1 MNFQLRD
8 YQESGAKGVARMLA
22 SGKRRII
29 YQLATGGGKT
39 VTFATISK
47 RFIEKSKKKVLVLV
61 HREEL
66 LNQTIATL
74 RNWYGINAVPIQA
87 GCKKAPLASCYV
99 AMCETANRRLIKDP
113 NFFGD
118 IGLLITDEAHLGNHF
133 KVYSHF
139 ENSYIIG
146 FTATPLSSKK
156 DQPLKKYFDDIVCG
170 VDIQDLIKNRSL
182 CQNITYSIKGN
193 FDRSTAKMRGGEFA
207 EDEMAAEFKK
217 FKSVKNTISGYERF
231 CLNKKTVVFN
241 VNVSHS
247 ELVNESFLNS
257 GYNSRHLDAGCGH
270 EYRKECLQWLNKTP
284 DAILNNV
291 GILTTGFDE
300 PSVEG
305 IIMNK
310 STLSMPLWLQC
321 AGRGSRPHE
330 TKECFTIVDMGG
342 NAMSHGDWSDER
354 DWNKIFHH
362 PPKKGEG
369 VAPVKECPECER
381 ILKIQDMLCP
391 DCGYEFENEVK
402 EQKYDSIPAE
412 FEIITK
418 NIDVKEII
426 EKNKHKKLY
435 YPFYDLGHRLA
446 IEFRS
451 AFAGKKM
458 NDQVAEDLLIHYH
471 IKAKEWCHEHG
482 KRFNSWHKDQAKEN
496 LYTHLQK
503 FYPSWHPQQQS
514 N

>member
-1 MNFQLRD
+1 MSFDLRD
-8 YQESGAKGVARMLA
+8 YQLRLVSDLSKSMA
-22 SGKRRII
+22 SGNRRMIG
-29 YQLATGGGKT
+29 QLATGGGKT
-39 VTFATISK
+39 VTFATIGK

-66 LNQTIATL
+66 LNQTIKTL
-74 RNWYGINAVPIQA
+74 RDWYKVNAVPIQA
-87 GCKKAPLASCYV
+87 GCKKAPIASCYV
-99 AMCETANRRLIKDP
+99 AMCETANRRLIKNP
-113 NFFGD
+113 GFFGE

-133 KVYSHF
+133 KVYEHF
-139 ENSYIIG
+139 PDSYIIG

-156 DQPLKKYFDDIVCG
+156 DKPLKNYFDDIVCG
-170 VDIQDLIKNRSL
+170 IDIKDLIEQKSL

-193 FDRSTAKMRGGEFA
+193 FDRTTAKTRGGEFA

-217 FKSVKNTISGYERF
+217 FKSVKNTLSGYERF
-231 CLNKKTVVFN
+231 CIGKKTVVFN

-247 ELVNESFLNS
+247 EMVNQAFIDA
-257 GYNSRHLDAGCGH
+257 GYNSRHLDATCGH
-270 EYRKECLQWLNKTP
+270 EYRKECLEWLNKTP

-300 PSVEG
+300 PSVEC

-321 AGRGSRPHE
+321 VGRGSRPHE

-354 DWNKIFHH
+354 DWHNIFHN
-362 PPKKGEG
+362 PPRKGEG

-381 ILKIQDMLCP
+381 ILKISQMQCE
-391 DCGYEFENEVK
+391 CGFVFEKEII

-412 FEIITK
+412 FEIVTK
-418 NIDVKEII
+418 GIDVKEII

-435 YPFYDLGHRLA
+435 YPFYNLGHRLA

-451 AFAGKKM
+451 AFVGKKM
-458 NDQVAEDLLIHYH
+458 NDQAAEDLLVFYND
-471 IKAKEWCHEHG
+471 KAKEWCHEHG
-482 KRFNSWHKDQAKEN
+482 KKYNQWHKEQAKEN

-503 FYPSWHPQQQS
+503 FYPSWQPQIQ
-514 N
+514 NN